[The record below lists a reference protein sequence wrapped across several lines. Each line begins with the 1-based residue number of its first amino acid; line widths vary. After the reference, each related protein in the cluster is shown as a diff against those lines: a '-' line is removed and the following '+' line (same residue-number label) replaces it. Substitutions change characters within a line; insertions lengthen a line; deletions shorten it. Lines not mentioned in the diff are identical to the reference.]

1 MTHWVGL
8 TGGIGSGKSTA
19 ARFFADLGVPII
31 DTDVIARQLTADN
44 GVALP
49 HIQALFGSEAVLD
62 GRFNRDY
69 MRQLIFSQP
78 EAKAQ
83 LEAILHPLIVAEVA
97 RQKTQ
102 IQAVYAIVDVPLL
115 TELAMFQ
122 ALVERVVLIDCVPE
136 VQIAR
141 VMQRSGLSAMQI
153 KAIMAQQATREQRLA
168 LADDVIA
175 NNQDVLTLQQRVLH
189 QHQYYQQ
196 LFSTV

>member
-19 ARFFADLGVPII
+19 ARFFADLGVPLI
-31 DTDVIARQLTADN
+31 DTDVIARQLTAEN

-49 HIQALFGSEAVLD
+49 HIQALFGSEAVVD
-62 GRFNRDY
+62 GQFNRDY
-69 MRQLIFSQP
+69 MRQLIFSQSQ
-78 EAKAQ
+78 AKAQ
-83 LEAILHPLIVAEVA
+83 LEAVLHPLIVAEVE
-97 RQKTQ
+97 RQKAQ
-102 IQAVYAIVDVPLL
+102 IHAVYAIVDVPLL
-115 TELAMFQ
+115 TELAVFQ
-122 ALVERVVLIDCVPE
+122 ALVERVVLIDCAPDI
-136 VQIAR
+136 QIER

-175 NNQDVLTLQQRVLH
+175 NDQDVLVLKQRVLH

-196 LFSTV
+196 FFSTV

>member
-31 DTDVIARQLTADN
+31 DTDMIARQLTADN

>member
-19 ARFFADLGVPII
+19 AGFFADLGVHII
-31 DTDVIARQLTADN
+31 DTDVIARQLTADD

-49 HIQALFGSEAVLD
+49 HIQAVFGSEAVLD

-78 EAKAQ
+78 EAKVQ
-83 LEAILHPLIVAEVA
+83 LEAILHPLIVAEVE
-97 RQKTQ
+97 RQKAQ

-115 TELAMFQ
+115 TELIMFQ
-122 ALVERVVLIDCVPE
+122 ALVERIVLIDCAPE
-136 VQIAR
+136 AQIER
-141 VMQRSGLSAMQI
+141 VMQRSGLSAVQI

-175 NNQDVLTLQQRVLH
+175 NDQDVLALQQRVLH
-189 QHQYYQQ
+189 QHRYYQQ

>member
-175 NNQDVLTLQQRVLH
+175 NDQDVLTLQQRVLH